1 MRPSFRHAAP
11 ALLAAAL
18 LSTPLDAQRP
28 DLPLPELV
36 AAALDN
42 HPTVLAATARV
53 AAAEA
58 QAGML
63 GAGPHEVNVTG
74 SYARRSIDTEGTLS
88 DFDATI
94 SRPFRL
100 PAKARLDRKAGALGI
115 EAARDRMADVRHET
129 ALLLSRLWY
138 DWLIASA
145 LVRNDE
151 SAVANLERAQHAVDR
166 RIRLRDA
173 STLDDDQ
180 ARAALAL
187 ARGQLLESR
196 ARASAARASLAASFP
211 DLALPAEAPA
221 LAEPAIAPEALEE
234 LRDQV
239 IEHSHEIGAARA
251 DAGRYAV
258 LADRARA
265 DRIADPS
272 LGIRLFSERSGTEK
286 GAGVTASIP
295 LGGRHRA
302 RAADHASAVARAASF
317 ELAAVE
323 REIEAIANTNLSN
336 ARTLLSA
343 WSEIAEAARHS
354 QAVTE
359 RTARGLAL
367 GAIDLADLLYAER
380 QAQEARR
387 AEINARGEA
396 LRAILKLEI
405 DAHSIWAKPA

>member
-11 ALLAAAL
+11 ALLAAVL

-28 DLPLPELV
+28 DLPPPELV

-42 HPTVLAATARV
+42 HPTVLAAAARV

-63 GAGPHEVNVTG
+63 RASPHEVNVTG

-166 RIRLRDA
+166 RIRMRDA

-221 LAEPAIAPEALEE
+221 LAEPAIAPEALEQ

-272 LGIRLFSERSGTEK
+272 LGIRLFNERSGTEK

-302 RAADHASAVARAASF
+302 RAADHANAVARAASF

-405 DAHSIWAKPA
+405 DAHSIWAKPS